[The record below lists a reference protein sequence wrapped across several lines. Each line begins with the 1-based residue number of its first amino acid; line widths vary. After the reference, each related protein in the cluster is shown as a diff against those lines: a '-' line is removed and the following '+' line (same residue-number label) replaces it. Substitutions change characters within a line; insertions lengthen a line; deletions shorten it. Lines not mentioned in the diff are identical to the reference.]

1 MASVVFTVV
10 VCFGVCLDAMWCFV
24 VVSGIGSGSVG
35 SGVVGSGVVGSGVV
49 GSGVVGSGVVGS
61 GVVGSGVVGSRV
73 VGSGVKLSVVGSVDI
88 LCVVDGTELEVVSGI
103 VAFSSNSHT
112 HPSLVELHGK
122 VLQSC
127 VS

>member
-1 MASVVFTVV
+1 MASVVFSVV

-61 GVVGSGVVGSRV
+61 GVVGSRV
-73 VGSGVKLSVVGSVDI
+73 VGSGVELSVVGSVDI

-103 VAFSSNSHT
+103 VAFSSSIQR
-112 HPSLVELHGK
+112 S
-122 VLQSC
+122 
-127 VS
+127 